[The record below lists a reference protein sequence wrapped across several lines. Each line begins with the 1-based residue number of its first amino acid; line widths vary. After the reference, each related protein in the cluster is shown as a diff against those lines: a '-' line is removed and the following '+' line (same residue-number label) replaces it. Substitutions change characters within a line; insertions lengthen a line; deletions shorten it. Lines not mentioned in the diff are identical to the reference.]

1 MLRGCYGN
9 DNGALVT
16 SGNAVLFF
24 DQEVLLQTAPT
35 LHLTETLH
43 CYVSILPTVCRTVR
57 LILSSY
63 PPAVHEML
71 HDSRNWVLAL
81 SEKKN

>member
-1 MLRGCYGN
+1 MPS
-9 DNGALVT
+9 LVVT
-16 SGNAVLFF
+16 NGNAVLFF
-24 DQEVLLQTAPT
+24 DQEVLLQTATT
-35 LHLTETLH
+35 LHLTEETLH